1 MDESYGHMHDLDSEF
16 VETPETA
23 YELDTHGKF
32 YFWIADI
39 VLWKW
44 EGAKTF
50 GHAWW
55 EINPFFVLDSG
66 LDRLLDEASN
76 ML

>member
-23 YELDTHGKF
+23 YVLDTHGKF

-50 GHAWW
+50 GHVWW
-55 EINPFFVLDSG
+55 KLFLFCLGFRFGQVVG
-66 LDRLLDEASN
+66 
-76 ML
+76 